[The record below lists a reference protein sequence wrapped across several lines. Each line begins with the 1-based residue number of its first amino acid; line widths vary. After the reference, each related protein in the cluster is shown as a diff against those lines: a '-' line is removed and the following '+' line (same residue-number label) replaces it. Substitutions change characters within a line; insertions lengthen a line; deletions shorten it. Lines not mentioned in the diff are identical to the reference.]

1 MSFLS
6 LSASFYFRRS
16 DFVVRFGRNS
26 DPYLAK
32 FRGKPGQLS
41 PKARLLML
49 AGWLLPSRFKS
60 AQFLSLHLTLHHILT
75 FEPTPNSTEP
85 PFDRHDWVVHR
96 PETGEEVRY
105 IIDYYSAPPL
115 PDGSPVFSLD
125 VRPALD
131 SVAGIQARVNGWK
144 EVWSDAA
151 TRENKA

>member
-1 MSFLS
+1 MALAIS
-6 LSASFYFRRS
+6 LQVSPIPF
-16 DFVVRFGRNS
+16 
-26 DPYLAK
+26 PY
-32 FRGKPGQLS
+32 
-41 PKARLLML
+41 
-49 AGWLLPSRFKS
+49 
-60 AQFLSLHLTLHHILT
+60 LTLHHILT
-75 FEPTPNSTEP
+75 FELTPNSTEP

-151 TRENKA
+151 TKENKV